1 MPCSVLDCSNK
12 DENKMK
18 NQMKLQVIV
27 TLFCMIL
34 TITSVLPA
42 APKQNTPNSKEGL
55 SLFIGGGY
63 KDFMLAS
70 DTFDTL
76 YDSSGKPVFAAGL
89 KYDIE
94 GGFFFGVEA
103 GYISASGERVWV
115 STDGTTIKT
124 GITEDLTIIPLTA
137 ILGFNFIQTDDLS
150 VYIGAGGGLYLV
162 NTDCEVDTY
171 DRNESGFG
179 FFGAVGA
186 DFNLSESI
194 YLNIEGRYDSLTGII
209 GDSGVPALFE
219 EDNLG
224 GITGLLR
231 IGFRL

>member
-1 MPCSVLDCSNK
+1 
-12 DENKMK
+12 MK
-18 NQMKLQVIV
+18 NKMKLQVIV
-27 TLFCMIL
+27 ILFCIIL
-34 TITSVLPA
+34 TVTTVSPA
-42 APKQNTPNSKEGL
+42 APKMNSAKSTDGL

-70 DTFDTL
+70 DTFNTL
-76 YDSSGKPVFAAGL
+76 YDSSGEPVFVAGL

-94 GGFFFGVEA
+94 GDFFFGVEA

-124 GITEDLTIIPLTA
+124 GIAEDLTIIPLTA
-137 ILGFNFIQTDDLS
+137 ILGFNFIQTDDVCIYL
-150 VYIGAGGGLYLV
+150 GAGGGLYLV

-179 FFGAVGA
+179 FFGALGA
-186 DFNLSESI
+186 DFNLSEKI
-194 YLNIEGRYDSLTGII
+194 FLNIEGRYDSLTGVI

-224 GITGLLR
+224 GITGLVR